1 VSVTSPDREV
11 NKLEKAFMRK
21 IILTGLAVLVMLALV
36 VVTRTL
42 MFTPSDAVEVATVE
56 LALEEHRLGQ
66 NLAAAIRFRTISN
79 QPPTPLD
86 PVPFE
91 GFIKWLNAT
100 YSEVVSHLE
109 QERLGGYSLLFTW
122 QGSNPELKPILLTA
136 HYDVV
141 PVIPGTEELWTHQP
155 FSGDIEAGV
164 VWGRGAL
171 DDKSAVIA
179 MLEAATLL
187 LKDGFQPERTVYFSF
202 GHDEEIGG
210 NNGAGS
216 VVDHLASKGVQL
228 LWSLDEG
235 SFLLRGMLPGIEP
248 LVAPINVAEKGYM
261 NLDIV
266 AKAQGGHSSIPPR
279 ETAVGRL
286 ADAIIKLEN
295 SPLPGGLTGVSA
307 EMFDI
312 LARHM
317 SFGQRMLFAN
327 QWLFG
332 GILEQIMDDVGF
344 ANAMMR
350 TTTAPTMLSASVK
363 ENVLPIEAI
372 ARVNFRLHPRDTV
385 ESVHA
390 HVSAAIETEFVEVR
404 IAGAAGG
411 PASAVSS
418 WTAQGYADIS
428 RSIREI
434 YGDAIITPGL
444 MVAGSD
450 TKHYGKIA
458 DDSYRFNPMALAEKD
473 MSGFHGT
480 NENISVEN
488 LAQATRTYVRLMT
501 IAAGG
506 R

>member
-1 VSVTSPDREV
+1 M
-11 NKLEKAFMRK
+11 EKVLMRK
-21 IILTGLAVLVMLALV
+21 TFQTGFAGLVLLILIV
-36 VVTRTL
+36 VSRTL
-42 MFTPSDAVEVATVE
+42 MFTPSDSEAIPIVEVAVDE
-56 LALEEHRLGQ
+56 DRLGQ
-66 NLAAAIRFRTISN
+66 NLSAAIRFRTISN
-79 QPPTPLD
+79 QPPTPMD
-86 PVPFE
+86 PAPFE
-91 GFIKWLNAT
+91 GFIDWLNAT
-100 YSEVVSHLE
+100 YSEVANKLK

-122 QGSNPELKPILLTA
+122 QGTNPDLKPILLTG

-141 PVIPGTEELWTHQP
+141 PIIPGTEELWTHPP
-155 FSGDIEAGV
+155 FSGDITDGV

-179 MLEAATLL
+179 MLDAATLL
-187 LKDGFQPERTVYFSF
+187 LNEGFQPERTIYFSF

-216 VVDHLASKGVQL
+216 VVDHLANQGVQL

-235 SFLLRGMLPGIEP
+235 SFLLQGMLPGVEGF
-248 LVAPINVAEKGYM
+248 VAPINVAEKGYM

-266 AKAQGGHSSIPPR
+266 AKAKGGHSSVPPR
-279 ETAVGRL
+279 QTAVGRL
-286 ADAIIKLEN
+286 ADAIIKLQD

-312 LARHM
+312 LGRHM
-317 SFGQRMLFAN
+317 PFGQRMIFAN

-332 GILEQIMDDVGF
+332 GLLEQILGDVDF

-385 ESVHA
+385 ETVHA
-390 HVSAAIETEFVEVR
+390 HVNEAVGNEYIEVR
-404 IAGAAGG
+404 VGATAGG

-418 WTAQGYADIS
+418 WTAQGYTDIS

-450 TKHYGKIA
+450 TKHYGRIA
-458 DDSYRFNPMALAEKD
+458 DDSYRFNPVAISQQD

-488 LAQATRTYVRLMT
+488 LVRATKTYVRLMI

-506 R
+506 RKNP

>member
-1 VSVTSPDREV
+1 
-11 NKLEKAFMRK
+11 MRK
-21 IILTGLAVLVMLALV
+21 IFLMGFAGLVLLVIV
-36 VVTRTL
+36 VVSRTL
-42 MFTPSDAVEVATVE
+42 MFTPPDLDDIPTVTISVEADR
-56 LALEEHRLGQ
+56 LANH
-66 NLAAAIRFRTISN
+66 LAAAIRFQTISK
-79 QPPTPLD
+79 QPPTPMD

-91 GFIKWLNAT
+91 AFIAWLNAT
-100 YSEVVSHLE
+100 YTEVVSEME

-122 QGSNPELKPILLTA
+122 QGSNPGLKPILLTA

-155 FSGDIEAGV
+155 FAGDIKDGL

-171 DDKSAVIA
+171 DDKSAVISL
-179 MLEAATLL
+179 MEAATLL
-187 LKDGFQPERTVYFSF
+187 LNEGFQPERTIYFSF

-210 NNGAGS
+210 NDGAGS
-216 VVDHLASKGVQL
+216 VVTHLASKGVQL

-235 SFLLRGMLPGIEP
+235 SFLLQGMLPGIEP

-266 AKAQGGHSSIPPR
+266 AKAKGGHSSMPPP

-286 ADAIIKLEN
+286 AEAIIKLEN

-317 SFGQRMLFAN
+317 PFGQRMIFAN
-327 QWLFG
+327 KWLFG
-332 GILEQIMDDVGF
+332 GILEQILGDVGF

-350 TTTAPTMLSASVK
+350 TTIAPTMLSASVK

-372 ARVNFRLHPRDTV
+372 ARVNFRVHPRDTV

-390 HVSAAIETEFVEVR
+390 HVKDAVENEFVEVR
-404 IAGAAGG
+404 AGGIAGNA
-411 PASAVSS
+411 ASAVSS
-418 WTAQGYADIS
+418 WTSQGYKDITQ
-428 RSIREI
+428 SIREI
-434 YGDAIITPGL
+434 YGDVIIAPGL

-458 DDSYRFNPMALAEKD
+458 DNSYRFNPMKLAEKD
-473 MSGFHGT
+473 MAGFHGT
-480 NENISVEN
+480 NENISIEN
-488 LAQATRTYVRLMT
+488 LVLATKTYIRLIK
-501 IAAGG
+501 IATGG
-506 R
+506 S